1 MSQRAH
7 TCNYSQSLRLHNKAK
22 HRCGHPLSA
31 EDSCAQYVALNP
43 LNAVSQGVIENVS
56 HHFGPTLKMT
66 LCECEMRP
74 QCMEEVHHICAC
86 LILSLR
92 NEPKG
97 RDITL
102 FPLFGGV
109 LSVAIKICGAF
120 D

>member
-1 MSQRAH
+1 MSQRAP
-7 TCNYSQSLRLHNKAK
+7 TCNYSQSLRLQNKAK
-22 HRCGHPLSA
+22 HRRGQPLSA

-43 LNAVSQGVIENVS
+43 LNAVSRGVIENVS

-74 QCMEEVHHICAC
+74 QCMEEVHHICAR
-86 LILSLR
+86 LIFSLR